1 MPRGLKTGNEYA
13 EALGRLYADTPK
25 SVLAAIVVSWAMCPQ
40 FEDVP
45 AKVLDEWSVLHD
57 NGIVPQKP
65 PKQEG
70 R

>member
-1 MPRGLKTGNEYA
+1 MPRGMKTGNEYA
-13 EALGRLYADTPK
+13 EVLGRLYADIPK

-45 AKVLDEWSVLHD
+45 AKVLDEWGVLHD

-70 R
+70 A